1 MKKAILLFITISMT
15 FFFVFIQHTPTV
27 YANSELFNPSLSHRG
42 GFYTEGFYLTI
53 SANENTTVY
62 YTLDG
67 TTPSNQSLRYT
78 EPLWLDEQWIEADGS
93 EIIITEDTT
102 FYDFPLSMVRTSDKY
117 WFSPKEDIFKATVIK
132 VVAIDNQSQE
142 QSEIITETYFISEDI
157 MTRYTFPIMAIS
169 TDPSH
174 LYDYEDGL
182 NIPGSHY
189 EVIND
194 DTTSNRTGNYF
205 QTGDEWERPVYVEL
219 YETSG
224 MLAMAQ
230 NAGIRIHGG
239 LSRKYPIKSY
249 RLYARSEYDE
259 QNEFNYQFFKDK
271 DIDTFK
277 KIILRN
283 GGQSY
288 QYTFMGEAFAQ
299 SLLKPLDLDI
309 QYSAPIILF
318 INGEYFGI
326 RNIRDRFD
334 TDYLETHYGVDE
346 NLSTIL
352 TGHAYMEDGSRRG
365 QIHYQQLYN
374 YVTLKNISSLKDY
387 QKIERWM
394 DIDNFIDYMIA
405 ELYMGNVD
413 WPQNNIFYWRKN
425 TSYNPNAPYG
435 HDGRWRWMIND
446 LDASFGISWGT
457 VKPDVDPFSR
467 LTGES
472 WKTGKLFTNLL
483 ENDVFK
489 AKFIY
494 RLIELT
500 QTIFDE
506 DLVVS
511 KLDLM
516 TSLYAPEM
524 NEHIARFGYPATYD
538 TWVIYTN
545 RMRDFALERNAYL
558 ISYLE
563 GFLSLSEK
571 HEIDITY
578 EPSEGYVKV
587 NNIDE
592 TSGHFEGLFYNDI
605 QVQMEAVP
613 KDGYYFDGWYNQNL
627 LLSTEEKIYISPELS
642 LDLEARYLIGNKPLD
657 SSQIPYVAL
666 SIITSVITLS
676 HIAYATF
683 LFKQKK
689 LKNSEESYREVIE

>member
-1 MKKAILLFITISMT
+1 MKKAILLFIITSIS
-15 FFFVFIQHTPTV
+15 FFFVFIKQTPTI
-27 YANSELFNPSLSHRG
+27 YAERDSLNPSLSHRG

-53 SANENTTVY
+53 TAKENTTIY

-67 TTPSNQSLRYT
+67 TTPSNQSLKYN
-78 EPLWLDEQWIEADGS
+78 EPLWLEEQWIEADGS
-93 EIIITEDTT
+93 EIVITKGMTSI
-102 FYDFPLSMVRTSDKY
+102 DFPLSMIRTSDKY
-117 WFSPKEDIFKATVIK
+117 WISPKEDIFKATVIK
-132 VVAIDNQSQE
+132 ILAIDDDTQE
-142 QSEIITETYFISEDI
+142 QSDIITETFFISEDM
-157 MTRYTFPIMAIS
+157 MTRYTFPIMSIS

-174 LYDYEDGL
+174 FYDFEDGL

-189 EVIND
+189 EVLED

-205 QTGDEWERPVYVEL
+205 QTGDDWERPVYVEL

-224 MLAMAQ
+224 ILAMAQ
-230 NAGIRIHGG
+230 HAGIRIHGG

-249 RLYARSEYDE
+249 RLYARSAYDE

-271 DIDTFK
+271 DINTFK
-277 KIILRN
+277 KVILRN

-346 NLSTIL
+346 HVSTIL

-374 YVTLKNISSLKDY
+374 YVTLRDISSLKDY
-387 QKIERWM
+387 KKIERWM
-394 DIDNFIDYMIA
+394 DIDNYIDYMIA

-457 VKPDVDPFSR
+457 IKPDVDPFSR
-467 LTGES
+467 LTGDS

-494 RLIELT
+494 RLLELT

-506 DLVVS
+506 DVVVS
-511 KLDLM
+511 KLDDM

-524 NEHIARFGYPATYD
+524 AEHIARFGYPATYD

-563 GFLSLSEK
+563 DYLSLTEK
-571 HEIDITY
+571 HQIEISS
-578 EPSEGYVKV
+578 EPTQGSIIINGI
-587 NNIDE
+587 NDS
-592 TSGHFEGLFYNDI
+592 SGQYEGLFYDDI
-605 QVQMEAVP
+605 QVQIEAVP
-613 KDGYYFDGWYNQNL
+613 KDGYYFDGWYDQDL
-627 LLSTEEKIYISPELS
+627 LLSSEEKIYISPELS
-642 LDLEARYLIGNKPLD
+642 LDLEARFLSGEKPIDQSPVPYLALTI
-657 SSQIPYVAL
+657 VA
-666 SIITSVITLS
+666 SVLTLG
-676 HIAYATF
+676 HIAFAIV
-683 LFKQKK
+683 LFKRK
-689 LKNSEESYREVIE
+689 R